1 MKNKCIGEMN
11 NHELLEFMIDFCR
24 RYAEEFDTVTT
35 GNLSHR
41 IGNLKHGLVSCSDKV
56 QKTMIKNDN
65 EDKDCIPYEKQ
76 WCAFC
81 EFFDGYD
88 MCLRKGNFGAITNE
102 TIDKCS
108 NDKLFRSKKKIN

>member
-1 MKNKCIGEMN
+1 MDKICEFCMINFKCKFCGEDSE
-11 NHELLEFMIDFCR
+11 ELT
-24 RYAEEFDTVTT
+24 TVTT
-35 GNLSHR
+35 GNLPHR
-41 IGNLKHGLVSCSDKV
+41 IANLRHWLINCADLVRR
-56 QKTMIKNDN
+56 TMIKNGN

-76 WCAFC
+76 WCSLC

-108 NDKLFRSKKKIN
+108 NDKLFRSNEKVD